1 MTRKLSVS
9 QIPALV
15 GVWGLD
21 AARQAWAEARGL
33 IEPREE
39 TFRMRLGQEMT
50 PVVLRLAQC
59 PEEGTVHEHPVAR
72 SFAAGDLLG
81 RIDAWIPSRRELWE
95 AKTHARVT
103 ERALLAAYLQAQL
116 YAALVGA
123 ERLVCAH
130 LEFNTAS
137 LIVKDYAYSAD
148 VAERLL
154 EAVEHLLEHWDE
166 DDAVDAVQLY
176 TPPPPAPLTVLS
188 PEAAALAAIEE
199 LIAIREQRAELEA
212 RERVLRERVLQLL
225 EDGEYRTGKHVVRIE
240 TRTRWII
247 NTSALPAELR
257 AQYGRETQY
266 RTIVFVTQN
275 GHSL

>member
-1 MTRKLSVS
+1 MTRNLRVS
-9 QIPALV
+9 KVPELV
-15 GVWGLD
+15 GVWGAD

-33 IEPREE
+33 VEPREQ

-50 PVVLRLAQC
+50 PVVLRLAEC
-59 PEEGTVHEHPVAR
+59 PAEGAVYEHPVAR
-72 SFAAGDLLG
+72 SFAAGDLTG
-81 RIDAWIPSRRELWE
+81 HIDAWLPARRELWE

-123 ERLVCAH
+123 ERVICAH

-137 LIVKDYAYSAD
+137 LIVKDYAFSAD

-154 EAVEHLLEHWDE
+154 EAVEHLLKHWDE

-176 TPPPPAPLTVLS
+176 APPPPTPPAVLS

-212 RERVLRERVLQLL
+212 RERVLREHVLQLL
-225 EDGEYRTGKHVVRIE
+225 DDGEYRAGEHVVRIE
-240 TRTRWII
+240 TRTRWTV
-247 NTSALPAELR
+247 NTSALPEEIR
-257 AQYGRETQY
+257 TQYGRETQF
-266 RTIVFVTQN
+266 RTIVFVGQN
-275 GHSL
+275 GREL

>member
-1 MTRKLSVS
+1 MTRKFSVS
-9 QIPALV
+9 QVPTLV
-15 GVWGLD
+15 GVWGAD
-21 AARQAWAEARGL
+21 AARQTWAEARGL

-39 TFRMRLGQEMT
+39 TFRMRLGREMT
-50 PVVLRLAQC
+50 PVVLRLAGC
-59 PEEGTVHEHPVAR
+59 PAEGTVYEHPVAR
-72 SFAAGDLLG
+72 SFAAGDLAG
-81 RIDAWIPSRRELWE
+81 HIDAWIPARRELWE

-103 ERALLAAYLQAQL
+103 ERAMLAAYLQAQL

-123 ERLVCAH
+123 ERIVCAH

-137 LIVKDYAYSAD
+137 LIIKDYAFSAD

-154 EAVEHLLEHWDE
+154 GAVEHLLEHWDE
-166 DDAVDAVQLY
+166 DDAIDAVQLY
-176 TPPPPAPLTVLS
+176 APLPPTPPVVLS

-225 EDGEYRTGKHVVRIE
+225 DDGEYRTGGHVVRIE
-240 TRTRWII
+240 TRKRWTI
-247 NTSALPAELR
+247 NIAALPEELR
-257 AQYGRETQY
+257 AQYGRETQF

-275 GHSL
+275 GREL